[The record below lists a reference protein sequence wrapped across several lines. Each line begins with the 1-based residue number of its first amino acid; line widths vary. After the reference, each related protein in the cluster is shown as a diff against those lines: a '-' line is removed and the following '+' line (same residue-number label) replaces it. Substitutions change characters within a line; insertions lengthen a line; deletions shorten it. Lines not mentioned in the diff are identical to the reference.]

1 MNWKK
6 RRYCESLS
14 LADKAT
20 SIELSGW
27 IDTIRDHGQL
37 LFAHLRDITGVVQ
50 LVFDPTINA
59 SCYKTAESLRN
70 EFTVTLTGT
79 VLERDDDAKNP
90 NLPTGTIEIQV
101 DEITIHSTAK
111 TPPFILTEKSITD
124 DTDYSFNVDE
134 DLRLTYRYLDLRRPS
149 MQHKLKMRS
158 KILKAIR
165 DTLDSAG
172 FYDIE
177 TPVLTKSTPEGAR
190 DYIVPSRV
198 HPSQFY
204 ALPQSPQLFKQLLMC
219 SGFDKYYQIVKCFR
233 DEDLRPN
240 RQPEFTQLDLEASFI
255 DESFIFSLLESL
267 METLFELVGKS
278 IKGPFPHITYAD
290 AMAIY
295 GTDRPDL
302 RFDLK
307 MVDVTPLLKDT
318 GYKIFNTI
326 ANRDGLIKG
335 IKIDGLADQMSKS
348 FLQEEL
354 AKRVVPSFGGKG
366 MSWMKVV
373 NGQLESNI
381 VQFFSES
388 EQQSLITTLSATN
401 GDVLLFVADTNHAL
415 VNDVLG
421 RLRLYV
427 AEKFNLIPQNAIA
440 PCWVTHFPLFEEKE
454 GQLISIHH
462 PFTAP
467 DRDITPINSH
477 EELLA
482 VNSRG
487 YDLVINGEE
496 IGGGSIRIHDAKTQE
511 KIFKCLGLSKAE
523 IEEKFGWF
531 VNALQYGTPPHGGL
545 ALGLDRLTAML
556 LDTESIREVIA
567 FPKNRTASCPL
578 TSAPSSIATNQLT
591 ELNVALENN
600 DETANP
606 VLTTKDIA

>member
-1 MNWKK
+1 MNWKI
-6 RRYCESLS
+6 RRYTDSLS
-14 LADKAT
+14 LSDKGA

-37 LFAHLRDITGVVQ
+37 LFAHLRDVTGVVQ
-50 LVFDPTINA
+50 LVFDPTVNKT
-59 SCYKTAESLRN
+59 CYQIGESLRN

-79 VLERDDDAKNP
+79 VLERDDSAKNP
-90 NLPTGTIEIQV
+90 HLPNGNIEIQV
-101 DEITIHSTAK
+101 DTITVHSTAL
-111 TPPFILTEKSITD
+111 TPPFVLTEKSLVD
-124 DTDYSFNVDE
+124 DTDSEFNVDE

-158 KILKAIR
+158 KIFKTIR
-165 DTLDSAG
+165 DFFDEAG

-190 DYIVPSRV
+190 DYLVPSRV
-198 HPSQFY
+198 HHAHFY

-255 DESFIFSLLESL
+255 DESFIFELMESL
-267 METLFELVGKS
+267 MERVFGLVNQS
-278 IKGPFPHITYAD
+278 ITGPFPHITYHD
-290 AMAIY
+290 AISRY

-302 RFDLK
+302 RFGMEL
-307 MVDVTPLLKDT
+307 VNITPLLIET
-318 GYKIFNTI
+318 NYKIFNTI
-326 ANRDGLIKG
+326 ANKKGLIKG
-335 IKIDGLADQMSKS
+335 IKVVNHADKMSKS

-354 AKRVVPSFGGKG
+354 AKKVVPSFGGKG
-366 MSWMKVV
+366 MSWMKVS
-373 NGQLESNI
+373 GGKLESNI

-388 EQQSLITTLSATN
+388 EQQSLITAFEASE
-401 GDVLLFVADTNHAL
+401 GDVLLLVADTNHHL
-415 VNDVLG
+415 VHDVLG

-427 AEKFNLIPQNAIA
+427 AEKFNLIPKESIS
-440 PCWVTHFPLFEEKE
+440 PCWVTQFPLFEERE
-454 GQLISIHH
+454 GKLISIHH

-467 DRDITPINSH
+467 DQDITTMTTHS
-477 EELLA
+477 ELLT

-496 IGGGSIRIHDAKTQE
+496 IGGGSIRIHDSAIQE
-511 KIFKCLGLSKAE
+511 KIFECLGLSKDD

-531 VNALQYGTPPHGGL
+531 VEALQYGTPPHGGL
-545 ALGLDRLTAML
+545 ALGLDRLTAMIL
-556 LDTESIREVIA
+556 GTSSIREVIA

-578 TSAPSSIATNQLT
+578 TNAPSPVSDDQLDELGIAVKTPVT
-591 ELNVALENN
+591 EES
-600 DETANP
+600 
-606 VLTTKDIA
+606 VLSPKI